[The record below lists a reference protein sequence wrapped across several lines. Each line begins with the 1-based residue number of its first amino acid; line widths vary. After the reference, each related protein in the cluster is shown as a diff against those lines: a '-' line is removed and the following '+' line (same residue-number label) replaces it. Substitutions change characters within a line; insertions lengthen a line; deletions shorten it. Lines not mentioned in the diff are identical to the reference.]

1 MSVLIL
7 QIIIKQWDKSQRS
20 ETHKNIRANI
30 PDRYPL
36 IFPPAVYVFGQHCVI
51 DQHGDNIQGSR
62 IKYFKDAEGKIKLDR
77 FQIAGDNN
85 IVYYYGSQS
94 KEIPRSIGSLN
105 NQWIQCKYNCR
116 YSIFESDM
124 YYWLYEEVILNAI
137 CLNELNANIF
147 LNVEPDIIYEDFI
160 DLDKRNRP

>member
-1 MSVLIL
+1 MSVLVL

-20 ETHKNIRANI
+20 EAHKKMRANI

-36 IFPPAVYVFGQHCVI
+36 IFPPALYVFGSHCVL
-51 DQHGDNIQGSR
+51 DQHGDDIQGSR

-77 FQIAGDNN
+77 FQITADNT
-85 IVYYYGSQS
+85 IEYYGSQE
-94 KEIPRSIGSLN
+94 KQVPRRIASLN

-124 YYWLYEEVILNAI
+124 YYWLYEEITLNAV
-137 CLNELNANIF
+137 CLNTVNENLFLNA
-147 LNVEPDIIYEDFI
+147 EPDIIYEDLI
-160 DLDKRNRP
+160 DLDKKK